1 LIFPFSLFFFT
12 PSRRHF
18 FQLFSHLFSRP
29 KNSVMKKRSYRG
41 WITAEELAVEQ
52 GVRADAMAV
61 DEDGRP
67 YLAHTTRLFA
77 AAAARDVFHRPK
89 KVAADAAADA
99 VPPPARAPLDDDDEE
114 EYSTK
119 RPRRRRRGASTSR
132 PVAEPFRSAHTEAK
146 LARRAAA
153 ATATA
158 SSSSVVECAKT
169 CLLLSV
175 VPDKAPC
182 RSDQEES
189 IFVHLVDRI
198 RGDAS
203 ELLYVSGQ
211 PGTGKTLTVHRVLAR
226 VLALRDAGSLPPFK
240 FVSINVLNDLPSP
253 PALFQ
258 RLHADVTGHQLTA
271 NKAQRALEASW
282 YTTDDTRAAPHY
294 VVLLLDE
301 LDSLVASSSSSKV
314 LHTLLEWMSR
324 PRSRLLVI
332 GISNTIGLLERLDT
346 KTLSR
351 SGMAVR
357 KVLFRPY
364 TWEDILQIVESRLHS
379 ANAAALF
386 DRQALELCAKKTASD
401 KGDVRRALQVCLRA
415 VEKHEAVLPAL
426 PVSVLAMA
434 ECLRDLRTGSFA
446 TALANLSLFEKL
458 FMWAVARE
466 AAVTG
471 SPGPFAFAALEA
483 RLSVELEQ
491 IRPLALLA
499 CPGRHIWERVRD
511 SLLSSRLV
519 LSSGANQ
526 QLLGCPA
533 EFQPED
539 ILFYMKKSLRD
550 DDILKHLP
558 RIGNSYD

>member
-471 SPGPFAFAALEA
+471 SPGPFAFAVLEA

-491 IRPLALLA
+491 IRPLTLLA